1 VSRKFAVIAATLSI
15 AAACEVDAQLVE
27 LPARDAGVSVVIRC
41 NDCGTIESIREVQET
56 RAALTPGTAPASPIG
71 LVMYIP
77 LGRKTET
84 NDAYVGS
91 VGTRQWQERTA
102 STRYEITVRMDDGS
116 YRFIPRQGVS
126 DFAVSNRVKVTQLEI
141 EHFTQ

>member
-1 VSRKFAVIAATLSI
+1 VSRKFAVIVATLSI

-27 LPARDAGVSVVIRC
+27 PPARDAGVSVVIRC

-71 LVMYIP
+71 LVMYVPI
-77 LGRKTET
+77 GRKAGAEQ
-84 NDAYVGS
+84 AYVGS

-102 STRYEITVRMDDGS
+102 SARYEFTVRMDDGS